1 MAGMRKGR
9 IGAEKQKRLMVF
21 LQPAI
26 FHLVEAGDALQDTKW
41 MFYFR
46 PYSRLTPVLFP
57 L

>member
-1 MAGMRKGR
+1 MRKGR

-26 FHLVEAGDALQDTKW
+26 FHLVEAEDALQDTKW
-41 MFYFR
+41 MFCFR
-46 PYSRLTPVLFP
+46 PYSRLTPVLLP

>member
-26 FHLVEAGDALQDTKW
+26 FHLVEAEDALQDTKW
-41 MFYFR
+41 MFCFR
-46 PYSRLTPVLFP
+46 PYSRLTPVLLP